1 MTVRYFS
8 ARNWSALG
16 LNLEQVEYL
25 RNIDTQT
32 DFHTSELIRLE
43 TELTE
48 YAKHIAEDMSMLLG
62 GQ

>member
-8 ARNWSALG
+8 SRNWAALG

-25 RNIDTQT
+25 RNLDIAT
-32 DFHTSELIRLE
+32 DSNADEIVRIE
-43 TELTE
+43 TELTA
-48 YAKHIAEDMSMLLG
+48 YAKHIAEDMAMLLG